1 MNKSIKQIE
10 QELCNLE
17 QEKEKL
23 ESKLV
28 DAISSAMLKVAQKKT
43 MQRINKHCF
52 VICFSD
58 MIGNPWNLEFYD
70 WEKSIMIILKF
81 LNPKPAREWVC
92 ALNGKLEDTPK
103 NQPVVFEYRRQSHGV
118 MYSEKIPV
126 SRIFI
131 EQIIEELN
139 Q

>member
-23 ESKLV
+23 ECKLV
-28 DAISSAMLKVAQKKT
+28 EAISSAMLKVAQKKL
-43 MQRINKHCF
+43 MQRISKHCF
-52 VICFSD
+52 VIHLSD
-58 MIGNPWNLEFYD
+58 MVGNPWNPDFYD
-70 WEKSIMIILKF
+70 WEKSISIILKF
-81 LNPKPAREWVC
+81 LKPKPIKEWVC
-92 ALNGKLEDTPK
+92 SLASKLESTPK
-103 NQPVVFEYRRQSHGV
+103 NQSVVFEYRKQCFGV

-131 EQIIEELN
+131 EQIIQELN